1 MSSSRVKYS
10 KPLFTI
16 ATVNVVAVIL
26 SNVLIQWINVSEQ
39 LSVILQIVFVAI
51 LSLVIMAPVLSLFL
65 KPFNQLLAQLS
76 KPGNQTLNIQGNQIV
91 EQVGKQFNL
100 MVQKYSKSASDLT
113 KVTND
118 LSFTASHLS
127 DVTESTDGNIRR
139 QQQETEMVATA
150 MNEMSTTVE
159 EVARNASEAA
169 TAAERANASA
179 NAGENVAQVSKA
191 SIDALVGNVNEASD
205 VISQL
210 EKQSNDITVVLE
222 VIKGIAEQ
230 TNLLALNAA
239 IEAARAGEQGR
250 GFAVVADEVRS
261 LATRTQTSAQEIDE
275 MISALQEGVRSSV
288 AVMQDASAKGLES
301 SEKVDDTFKALKDIH
316 QSVNIINDMNAQIA
330 TAAEEQSAVANEINQ
345 NIVSISQSADATTQD
360 ASESRETSV
369 KIATLSQQLSDL
381 VTRLGGAADKLLD
394 LSSAKA
400 AHLNWKTRLRAFLD
414 GKEALTREEAVSH
427 RHCNFG
433 KWYYS
438 DGLEHFGQLQGIIDV
453 EKPHEELHEL
463 IRMVI
468 DFKNNGQTAEAE
480 AAYKQVDAISSMIVS
495 HLDAAEQQ
503 AAAV

>member
-1 MSSSRVKYS
+1 MNTKSFIKPVIFIITINLISVVLSR
-10 KPLFTI
+10 LFLQWLNISEQIFILPI
-16 ATVNVVAVIL
+16 AVAML
-26 SNVLIQWINVSEQ
+26 SFVLIFPFVLRFFQPFEQIIQQLKKAEGGGQELNV
-39 LSVILQIVFVAI
+39 
-51 LSLVIMAPVLSLFL
+51 
-65 KPFNQLLAQLS
+65 K
-76 KPGNQTLNIQGNQIV
+76 GHQIV
-91 EQVGKQFNL
+91 EQICQSYNSLLQG
-100 MVQKYSKSASDLT
+100 YAASANELT
-113 KVTND
+113 KATND

-127 DVTESTDGNIRR
+127 SVTESTNENITR
-139 QQQETEMVATA
+139 QQLETDMVATA

-169 TAAERANASA
+169 TAAEHANESA
-179 NAGENVAQVSKA
+179 NKGESIAQASKA
-191 SIDALVGNVNEASD
+191 SIDALVEEVNEASD
-205 VISQL
+205 VIAQL
-210 EKQSNDITVVLE
+210 EKQSSEITVVLE
-222 VIKGIAEQ
+222 VIKGIADQ

-261 LATRTQTSAQEIDE
+261 LATRTQESAREIDE
-275 MISALQEGVRSSV
+275 MITALQTGARSSV
-288 AVMQDASAKGLES
+288 SVMEAASIKGSES
-301 SEKVDDTFKALKDIH
+301 SEKVEDTFNALKDIH

-345 NIVSISQSADATTQD
+345 NIVSITQSADAATQD
-360 ASESRETSV
+360 AQESQQTSV
-369 KIATLSQQLSDL
+369 KIATISQQLKDL
-381 VTRLGGAADKLLD
+381 VTKMGTSGDKSLD

-438 DGLEHFGQLQGIIDV
+438 DGLEHFGQLQGMIDV
-453 EKPHEELHEL
+453 EKPHEEIHEL

-468 DFKNNGQTAEAE
+468 DLKNNGQTAEAE
-480 AAYKQVDAISSMIVS
+480 AAYRKVDTISSMIVG

-503 AAAV
+503 ATSM